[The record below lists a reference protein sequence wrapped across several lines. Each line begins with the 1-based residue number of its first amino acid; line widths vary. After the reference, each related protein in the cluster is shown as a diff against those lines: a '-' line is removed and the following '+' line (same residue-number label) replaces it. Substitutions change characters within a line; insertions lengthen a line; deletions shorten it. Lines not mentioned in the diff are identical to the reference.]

1 MRGSLAKKA
10 MPDEQEQ
17 ERSRRGE
24 GAVAAAS
31 HEWTAGV
38 QIYTGYDLVNNE
50 KLIRTEVI
58 VLHMVWALL
67 IRNELLTL

>member
-31 HEWTAGV
+31 HDWTAGGGA
-38 QIYTGYDLVNNE
+38 IYHSIGY
-50 KLIRTEVI
+50 K
-58 VLHMVWALL
+58 ALQ
-67 IRNELLTL
+67 RQEN

>member
-31 HEWTAGV
+31 HVWPAGV

>member
-1 MRGSLAKKA
+1 
-10 MPDEQEQ
+10 MPEEQEQ
-17 ERSRRGE
+17 ERSRRGA
-24 GAVAAAS
+24 GAVTTAS
-31 HEWTAGV
+31 QDWTAGV
-38 QIYTGYDLVNNE
+38 ETYTGHDIVNNE

>member
-31 HEWTAGV
+31 HDWTAGV
-38 QIYTGYDLVNNE
+38 QIYTGYDLFKNE

-58 VLHMVWALL
+58 LL
-67 IRNELLTL
+67 LQV

>member
-31 HEWTAGV
+31 HDWTAGV

-58 VLHMVWALL
+58 LL
-67 IRNELLTL
+67 LQV

>member
-31 HEWTAGV
+31 HDWTAGV
-38 QIYTGYDLVNNE
+38 QTYTGYDLVNNE

-67 IRNELLTL
+67 IRKN

>member
-31 HEWTAGV
+31 HDWTAGV

-58 VLHMVWALL
+58 VLHMVWTLL
-67 IRNELLTL
+67 IRNKLLTL

>member
-10 MPDEQEQ
+10 MPEEQEQ

-31 HEWTAGV
+31 HDWTPGV

>member
-31 HEWTAGV
+31 HDWTTGV